1 MSKHHLLRF
10 ITLALSVLV
19 LGLSA
24 SVYGVSKNPPIT
36 AEEITSHVRHLASDE
51 LGGRESGTPGNR
63 EAADYIASH
72 LNSYGLKP
80 LGDNGTYFQNFT
92 FTSGVRLG
100 DQNSLAISMGENE
113 KELKVKKDYVPL
125 SFSSEGTVSGELV
138 FAGYGI
144 SAPDLNYDDY
154 ADIDVKD
161 KIVLVL
167 RYIPED
173 YSSKSKFYRYAP
185 LHYKATNA
193 REKGAKGII
202 FVTPFSQKE
211 EEDLGGMR
219 FHSSFSDSRIHAV
232 ILRREIANKILKTA
246 GREMKDLEKK
256 LSDKKTDSFIV
267 PDTGVSLHTD
277 LIKEERSTSN
287 IIGLLEGSD
296 PELKDEVI
304 VIGAHYDHIGLGDE
318 FSVGKD
324 ESNKGKVHNGAD
336 DNASGTAG
344 LLELA
349 EYFSH
354 KRDSLERSL
363 IFIAF
368 SGEEKGVLGSSYY
381 VKNPKF
387 PLEKTVAM
395 LNMDMIGRLRDNT
408 LTVIG
413 AGTSP
418 QWKDLIESASSA
430 VGLSIKTRESGLAAS
445 DQTVFFTKDIP
456 VLLFFTGVHSD
467 YHTPGDDWNKINSE
481 GEEKILRLIAEIT
494 RNLNQTPQRIA
505 FSKPKVDEKEG
516 GMGAA
521 RFDVYL
527 GTVPDYSE
535 EVDGVKLMGVQSGS
549 PAEKAGLREGDII
562 VNLAGKTVKGIHDYV
577 YALGETEAGVPTDMV
592 VIRNGKPVKLNIVP
606 ESRKRSV
613 H

>member
-1 MSKHHLLRF
+1 MSNNIHLNF
-10 ITLALSVLV
+10 IFLVSSVFILI
-19 LGLSA
+19 LSA
-24 SVYGVSKNPPIT
+24 SVYGVSRNPSIT
-36 AEEITSHVRHLASDE
+36 AEEITSHIRYLASDE
-51 LGGRESGTPGNR
+51 LGGRGSGTPGNR

-72 LNSYGLKP
+72 FESSGLKP
-80 LGDNGTYFQNFT
+80 FGDDGTYFQDFT

-100 DQNSLAISMGENE
+100 DQNSLTVSMGESK
-113 KELKVKKDYVPL
+113 KELKVKKDYLPL
-125 SFSSEGTVSGELV
+125 SFSSEGTISRELV

-144 SAPDLNYDDY
+144 SAPELNYDDY
-154 ADIDVKD
+154 AGINVKD
-161 KIVLVL
+161 KIVLVM

-173 YSSKSKFYRYAP
+173 YNPKSKFYRYAP
-185 LHYKATNA
+185 LRYKATNA

-219 FHSSFSDSRIHAV
+219 FHSSFSDSGIHAV
-232 ILRREIANKILKTA
+232 ILRREIANKILNTA
-246 GREMKDLEKK
+246 GREMKGLEKR
-256 LSDKKTDSFIV
+256 LADKKTDSFIV

-277 LIKEERSTSN
+277 LVKEERSTSN
-287 IIGLLEGSD
+287 VIGLLEGSD
-296 PELKDEVI
+296 PELKDKVI
-304 VIGAHYDHIGLGDE
+304 IIGAHYDHIGLGDE

-324 ESNKGKVHNGAD
+324 ERNKGKIHNGAD

-354 KRDSLERSL
+354 RRDSLGRSL

-381 VKNPKF
+381 VKNPKVS
-387 PLEKTVAM
+387 LEKTVAM

-418 QWKDLIESASSA
+418 QWKGLLEAANSGVA
-430 VGLSIKTRESGLAAS
+430 LSIKTRESGLAAS

-467 YHTPGDDWNKINSE
+467 YHTPGDDWDKINPE
-481 GEEKILRLIAEIT
+481 GEEKILTLATGVIQK
-494 RNLNQTPQRIA
+494 LSKTPERIA
-505 FSKPKVDEKEG
+505 FSKPKVDEKQS
-516 GMGAA
+516 GMGVAG
-521 RFDVYL
+521 FDVYL

-549 PAEKAGLREGDII
+549 PAEKAGLRENDII
-562 VNLAGKTVKGIHDYV
+562 VKLAGKTVKSIHDYV
-577 YALGETEAGVPTDMV
+577 YALGETEAGVPTDTV
-592 VIRNGKPVKLNIVP
+592 VIRDGKRVKLTVVP
-606 ESRKRSV
+606 EPRKRSV